1 MMLLH
6 TVQRYLSWIDISLV
20 ANDSFIPI
28 LFELM
33 LLKKTCLVVR
43 GSIGNCILAIASK
56 RMDPQSKIILL
67 TQLQVGR
74 ICGLALGKQDSESSL

>member
-1 MMLLH
+1 MLLGI
-6 TVQRYLSWIDISLV
+6 VQSYLTWIDISLV

-28 LFELM
+28 LLELI
-33 LLKKTCLVVR
+33 LLKQICSAVR